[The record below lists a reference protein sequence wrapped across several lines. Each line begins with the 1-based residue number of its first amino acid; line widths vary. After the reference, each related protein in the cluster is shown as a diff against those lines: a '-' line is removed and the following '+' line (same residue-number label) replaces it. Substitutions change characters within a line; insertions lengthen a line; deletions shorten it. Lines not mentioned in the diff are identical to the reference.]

1 MIPCLCRFKIPKED
15 KVMGKIDGHHR
26 LQRAKQIDIFGKVV
40 DDSTVELPSRY
51 HEKKV
56 NPIQQKGV
64 GDAYLA
70 GMIDHD
76 RATGEIYDYEEED

>member
-1 MIPCLCRFKIPKED
+1 
-15 KVMGKIDGHHR
+15 MGKIDRHHYW
-26 LQRAKQIDIFGKVV
+26 QKQKQIDTFGKVV
-40 DDSTVELPSRY
+40 DDRRIELPSRY

-56 NPIQQKGV
+56 NPIQRKGV

-76 RATGEIYDYEEED
+76 FATGEIYDYEEEDED